1 METIIGTII
10 QMYSCISELF
20 VVRYVICESRDLCNS
35 KTNPLNDKYYV
46 WYTQQILKLGISEI

>member
-10 QMYSCISELF
+10 QMYSCIVKLF
-20 VVRYVICESRDLCNS
+20 VVHYVICESRDLCNS

-46 WYTQQILKLGISEI
+46 WYTHNKFSS